1 MISFIA
7 FQAAS
12 EVKHMKAV
20 QDDRLKQLQ
29 ELRLKLNESS
39 AKETQLVQAVENEIH
54 FIVSAALLADDSR
67 KAASQLAFREDQQM
81 IAVTES

>member
-1 MISFIA
+1 MISFVA

>member
-1 MISFIA
+1 MISFVA

-39 AKETQLVQAVENEIH
+39 TKDTQLVQAIENEIH